1 MLISR
6 AGKISSSSSLVITWN
21 PIKST
26 SVIELVHS
34 FLQRFNEKNL
44 ILKKLDL
51 KSFSQNYIQKIEERH
66 FFRT

>member
-6 AGKISSSSSLVITWN
+6 AGKISSSSSLVITYN

-34 FLQRFNEKNL
+34 FLQRFNEKKTL
-44 ILKKLDL
+44 VLKKLDL
-51 KSFSQNYIQKIEERH
+51 KSISHNYI
-66 FFRT
+66 